1 MLLPIES
8 APFIHSLLLDMVSLS
23 RFPVALHQPIRWL
36 PRAVE
41 AMAVLGLLWAVSGWF
56 DVSSEDKGVS
66 LPSSMETDAL
76 PDMALLVSTP
86 LFGGSHAVSVEA
98 PKPVVAT
105 PSRLQITL
113 LGTVVAGSR
122 SAAVLSMPGNSAQK
136 VVRLG
141 ELIQSG
147 VTLKGIE
154 ADAVTVDNHG
164 RLERIEIRKDKL
176 AMAAQVVRP
185 AEHSLASA
193 IRPVSAGAKQIAVD
207 RNSLNQSLQDIP
219 TLLAQARV
227 VPHFSGGNADGFM
240 ITDIVANSLYQQA
253 GLQNGDVIRKVN
265 GTEIRGPQQAMLMY
279 QQLQHAEVIDLEVGR
294 AGVVQQLH
302 YTIR

>member
-1 MLLPIES
+1 M
-8 APFIHSLLLDMVSLS
+8 
-23 RFPVALHQPIRWL
+23 

-41 AMAVLGLLWAVSGWF
+41 ALAVLGLLWAASGWF
-56 DVSSEDKGVS
+56 DVSSEEKGAS
-66 LPSSMETDAL
+66 LPPSMETDAL

-86 LFGGSHAVSVEA
+86 LFGGSHAAPVES

-105 PSRLQITL
+105 PSRLQVTL
-113 LGTVVAGSR
+113 LGTVVAGPR
-122 SAAVLSMPGNSAQK
+122 SAAVLSMPGNGEQK
-136 VVRLG
+136 VVHLG
-141 ELIQSG
+141 ENIQSG
-147 VTLKGIE
+147 VTLKTVE
-154 ADAVTVDNHG
+154 SDAITVDNHG

-176 AMAAQVVRP
+176 AMAAQVRRP
-185 AEHSLASA
+185 DESPVTSA
-193 IRPVSAGAKQIAVD
+193 ARPVAAGAKQIAVD

-240 ITDIVANSLYQQA
+240 ITDIAANSLYQQA

-279 QQLQHAEVIDLEVGR
+279 QQLQHAKAIDLEVGR